1 MELNMEFGWLS
12 IIPPLFAILLAI
24 KTRQVFLS
32 LFLGIVVGWIIISGG
47 NILRGF
53 ELAIQSIV
61 DVFQDAGNTRVV
73 IFCALVGALISL
85 TQANG
90 GVQGFVDFIQKK
102 NIVTSRRRASVFSF
116 FVGCIVFIESS
127 ISCLVTGTIFH
138 PIFEKFKISREK
150 LAYICDT
157 TSSPICI
164 LIPLN
169 AWGAYVVSLLEKES
183 AFGGMNDPVSLF
195 LNTIPLNFY
204 AILSVLFAGFI
215 SFSYKD
221 FGAMKKAEQ
230 RSEEQGKTI
239 ADGAVPMISEDVA
252 SLKPKKGI
260 KHRSFN
266 MIIPIFVMI
275 MMMPVSLL
283 ITGNGSITS
292 GSGSTSV
299 LWSVLSAIFVAGS
312 ISLIQRI
319 LTLKEVMDYTLK
331 GISGLVPLAIL
342 MVLAFSIGETCR
354 TLGTG
359 IYVASLS
366 RDFLN
371 PSVIAPI
378 LFVTSCFISFST
390 GTSWGTFAIMIPI
403 AVPTAVYADASL
415 SLSIAA
421 VLSGSVFGDHCS
433 PISDTTIVSSMASA
447 CDHIDHVRTQLPYA
461 VSIAIA
467 SALLFWFA
475 GSL

>member
-1 MELNMEFGWLS
+1 MEYGWLS
-12 IIPPLFAILLAI
+12 VVPPLLAILLAI
-24 KTRQVFLS
+24 KTRQVFPS
-32 LFLGIVVGWIIISGG
+32 LFLGIVVGWIIVSGG
-47 NILRGF
+47 NIFSGI
-53 ELAIQSIV
+53 ELSIQSIV
-61 DVFQDAGNTRVV
+61 DVFKDAGNTRVI

-102 NIVTSRRRASVFSF
+102 NIVTSRRRATVLSF

-138 PIFEKFKISREK
+138 PVYEKFKISREK

-183 AFGGMNDPVSLF
+183 ALPGMNDPVSLF
-195 LNTIPLNFY
+195 LSTIPLNFY

-215 SFSYKD
+215 AFSYKD
-221 FGAMKKAEQ
+221 FGAMKKAES
-230 RSEEQGKTI
+230 RSFETGKTF
-239 ADGAVPMISEDVA
+239 AEGAVPMISEDVA

-260 KHRSFN
+260 KHKSFN
-266 MIIPIFVMI
+266 MIIPIAVMI
-275 MMMPVSLL
+275 IMMPASLL
-283 ITGNGSITS
+283 ITGDGNIIS

-299 LWSVLSAIFVAGS
+299 LWSVLAAIVVAGL

-342 MVLAFSIGETCR
+342 MVLAFSIGDTCR

-366 RDFLN
+366 KDLLS

-378 LFVTSCFISFST
+378 LFITSAFISFST

-403 AVPTAVYADASL
+403 AVPTAIYSDASL

-461 VSIAIA
+461 MFLAILA
-467 SALLFWFA
+467 AGLFWIA
-475 GSL
+475 GII